1 MNILLIGGTS
11 SLINHLILKLRKEG
25 HRVFLLTGSKYK
37 KNKYEKVFE
46 RYDFPYEGDYL
57 REIFDSV
64 SPDITVFMG
73 AFDSNYRWQEEGREA
88 VRFASNL
95 MNMLV
100 ACSEIKKGRVI
111 FLSSDAV
118 FEGDYEEAICED
130 ETPSGK
136 TFRGTTLAQ
145 AEQICANVRKNWE
158 MDVTVLRLAHLYH
171 IPKSLEDADNLP
183 AGMCIEAL
191 RDGAVRADESHEF
204 SLLHEN
210 DAVEYIYRAI
220 HKQEHQ
226 YDIYHL
232 SSANAV
238 SEVKLAG
245 LIRQSLNQ
253 NIGISGFSG
262 VGGCHI
268 LDGSRFAAEYGVQEF
283 CSPEK
288 YIQQMVVYMQKHK
301 AVFLENKKE
310 KTPFFERVLK
320 KWGWAVGALVPF
332 IENLICFI
340 PFFMLNNR
348 TAESQY
354 FANLDFY
361 LLYVLLF
368 AVIYGQQQA
377 SFSAVCAVAGY
388 IFRQMYHRSGFEVVL
403 DYNTYVWIAQLFIVG
418 LIVGYLRDQIRAMK
432 MESKEMEE
440 YLSGQIQDIKDIN
453 STNVRVK
460 EVMEQQLI
468 DQKDSIGKIYSITSE
483 LDRTMPD
490 EVLFDAVEMMERL
503 MGTEDVAIYNVA
515 NGDYARMFSAS
526 SKKARELGNSI
537 RYKEMSVMYDALK
550 EHRVFINKS
559 LDPQYPLMANAI
571 FENEEMQMIVMLWG
585 LSWER
590 MTLGQANML
599 VVVSALIQNA
609 VLSARRYLQALE
621 EKRYIEGSR
630 ILDQEAFS
638 SLVTAYYHAKERN
651 LVECVLL
658 HLQLPENTYKTQGD
672 KVSCLVRNSD
682 YLGILDG
689 GLYILLTNTD
699 RTEADF
705 VKRRLQE
712 HDVQSEIM
720 EYMPV

>member
-1 MNILLIGGTS
+1 MNILLIGGAS

-37 KNKYEKVFE
+37 KSKYEKVFE

-57 REIFDSV
+57 QEIFDSV
-64 SPDITVFMG
+64 SPDVTVFMG
-73 AFDSNYRWQEEGREA
+73 AFDSNYRWNEEDREA
-88 VRFASNL
+88 VRFTSNL
-95 MNMLV
+95 MNMMV

-111 FLSSDAV
+111 FLSSDDV
-118 FEGDYEEAICED
+118 FEKDYAEDIKEEEQ
-130 ETPSGK
+130 PSGK
-136 TFRGTTLAQ
+136 TFRGAALIQ
-145 AEQICANVRKNWE
+145 AEQICANFRTSWS
-158 MDVTVLRLAHLYH
+158 MDVTVLRLSHVYQ
-171 IPKSLEDADNLP
+171 IPKKLEDADSLP
-183 AGMCIEAL
+183 AKMCIEAMKS
-191 RDGAVRADESHEF
+191 GTIRADEGHVF
-204 SLLHEN
+204 SLLYEN

-220 HKQEHQ
+220 YQSEHQ
-226 YDIYHL
+226 YYIYHL

-238 SEVKLAG
+238 SEVQLAG
-245 LIRQSLNQ
+245 LIRQNMGQ
-253 NIGISGFSG
+253 NIGISAFSG
-262 VGGCHI
+262 VGGRHV
-268 LDGSRFAAEYGVQEF
+268 LDSTRFDSEYGVQEF
-283 CSPEK
+283 CSLDK
-288 YIQQMVVYMQKHK
+288 YIQQMTAYMQKHK
-301 AVFLENKKE
+301 DVFLENKKE
-310 KTPFFERVLK
+310 KMPFLEKVLK
-320 KWGWAVGALVPF
+320 KWGWAVRALIPF
-332 IENLICFI
+332 VENLICFI

-348 TAESQY
+348 TADSQY

-432 MESKEMEE
+432 MESKEMED

-453 STNVRVK
+453 ETNVRVK
-460 EVMEQQLI
+460 EAMEQQLI

-490 EVLFDAVEMMERL
+490 EVLFDAVQMMERL
-503 MGTEDVAIYNVA
+503 MGTEDVAIYNVV
-515 NGDYARMFSAS
+515 NDDYARMFSAS

-537 RYKEMSVMYDALK
+537 RYREMTVMYDALK
-550 EHRVFINKS
+550 EKKVFINKS

-571 FENEEMQMIVMLWG
+571 FENDKMQMIIMLWG

-599 VVVSALIQNA
+599 VVVSDLIQNA

-621 EKRYIEGSR
+621 EKRYVEGSHV
-630 ILDQEAFS
+630 LDQEAFT
-638 SLVTAYYHAKERN
+638 SLVNAYRHAKERD

-658 HLQLPENTYKTQGD
+658 KLQLPKDHYKTEGD
-672 KVSCLVRNSD
+672 RIIRLVRNSD
-682 YLGILDG
+682 YLGILEG

-699 RTEADF
+699 SAAAAF
-705 VKRRLQE
+705 VKKRLQE
-712 HDVQSEIM
+712 HEVQSEIM

>member
-1 MNILLIGGTS
+1 MNILLIGGAG

-25 HRVFLLTGSKYK
+25 NRVFLLTGSKYK

-46 RYDFPYEGDYL
+46 RYDFPYDGDYL
-57 REIFDSV
+57 QEIFDSV
-64 SPDITVFMG
+64 SPDVTIFMG
-73 AFDSNYRWQEEGREA
+73 AFDSNYRWNEEDREA
-88 VRFASNL
+88 VRFTSNL
-95 MNMLV
+95 MNMMV

-111 FLSSDAV
+111 FLSSDDV
-118 FEGDYEEAICED
+118 FEGDYKENISED
-130 ETPSGK
+130 EPTSAK

-145 AEQICANVRKNWE
+145 AEQICANFRKNWG
-158 MDVTVLRLAHLYH
+158 MDVMVLRLAHLYY
-171 IPKSLEDADNLP
+171 IPKKLEEADNQP
-183 AGMCIEAL
+183 AQMCIEAM
-191 RDGAVRADESHEF
+191 RDGSIRADEGHAY
-204 SLLHEN
+204 SLLYEN

-220 HKQEHQ
+220 DQSEHQ

-232 SSANAV
+232 ASANAV
-238 SEVKLAG
+238 SEVQLAG
-245 LIRQSLNQ
+245 LIRQNMNQ
-253 NIGISGFSG
+253 NTGVSVFSG
-262 VGGCHI
+262 VGGQHV

-283 CSPEK
+283 CSLDK
-288 YIQQMVVYMQKHK
+288 YIRRLAVYMQKHR

-310 KTPFFERVLK
+310 KIPFWERILK
-320 KWGWAVGALVPF
+320 RWGWAVRALLPF

-348 TAESQY
+348 TADSQY

-418 LIVGYLRDQIRAMK
+418 LIVGYMRDQIRAMK

-453 STNVRVK
+453 ETNVRVK

-483 LDRTMPD
+483 LDQTMPD
-490 EVLFDAVEMMERL
+490 EVLFDAVQMMKQL
-503 MGTEDVAIYNVA
+503 MGTEDVAIYNVV

-526 SKKARELGNSI
+526 SQKARELGNSI
-537 RYKEMSVMYDALK
+537 RYREMSVMYDALK
-550 EHRVFINKS
+550 EHNVYINKS

-571 FENEEMQMIVMLWG
+571 FENDEIQMIVMLWG

-599 VVVSALIQNA
+599 VVVSDLIQNA
-609 VLSARRYLQALE
+609 VLRARRYLQALE
-621 EKRYIEGSR
+621 EKRYIEGSH
-630 ILDQEAFS
+630 ILDQNAFA
-638 SLVTAYYHAKERN
+638 SLVNAYRYAKERN

-658 HLQLPENTYKTQGD
+658 RLKLPEDTYKVEGE
-672 KVSCLVRNSD
+672 KIIRLVRNSD
-682 YLGILDG
+682 YLGILEG
-689 GLYILLTNTD
+689 SLYILLTNTD
-699 RTEADF
+699 CAAADF
-705 VKRRLQE
+705 VKKRLQE
-712 HDVQSEIM
+712 HKVQSEIM